1 MPGGTVTTNA
11 SQLSA
16 ITRLFSSAV
25 FRELAK
31 KGRSPTFARLIAEAR
46 IAEICTAGAT
56 VGEAFDTAFAMLRR
70 VGHRNEYVYRAALT
84 SNVLLGTHSL
94 KTASMLSEFRVGT
107 CKADLVI
114 LNGTATVYEIKSER
128 DSLNRLARQI
138 ENYQKVF
145 AKIYVIA
152 SESHV
157 RGVIDTVPEEVGI
170 LSLCRRS
177 HISTL
182 RSATESFNSIYSK
195 SIFESVRSAEAR
207 IILKMLDFEV
217 PDVPNTLL
225 HGAMR
230 EIFGKL
236 QPMKVHKA
244 MVETLKQTRNL
255 APLGSLVDCLPD
267 SLHAAALSVD
277 IRRADHD
284 RLVNALCTPLDAAM
298 RWT

>member
-1 MPGGTVTTNA
+1 MPGGTVTPDAT
-11 SQLSA
+11 QLSA

-31 KGRSPTFARLIAEAR
+31 KGRSPTFARLIAETR

-56 VGEAFDTAFAMLRR
+56 VGEAFDAAFAMLRR

-94 KTASMLSEFRVGT
+94 KTASMLSEFRIGA

-128 DSLNRLARQI
+128 DSLSRLARQV

-157 RGVIDTVPEEVGI
+157 RGVTDAVPEEVGVM
-170 LSLCRRS
+170 SLCRRS
-177 HISTL
+177 HISTF
-182 RSATESFNSIYSK
+182 RPATENLSSVCSQT
-195 SIFESVRSAEAR
+195 IFESVRSAEAR
-207 IILKMLDFEV
+207 TILKMLDFEV
-217 PDVPNTLL
+217 PNVPNTLL

-230 EIFGKL
+230 DIFGQL
-236 QPMKVHKA
+236 QPMEVHKA
-244 MVETLKQTRNL
+244 MVETLKQSRNL
-255 APLGSLVDCLPD
+255 APLGSLVDRLPD

-284 RLVNALCTPLDAAM
+284 RLVGAVSMPLGIAM
-298 RWT
+298 RWA